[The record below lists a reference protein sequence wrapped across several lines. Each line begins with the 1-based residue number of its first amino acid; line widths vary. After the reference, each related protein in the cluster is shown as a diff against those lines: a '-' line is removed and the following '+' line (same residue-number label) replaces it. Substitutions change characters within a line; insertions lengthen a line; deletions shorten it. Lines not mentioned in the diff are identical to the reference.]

1 MLFPTDLDP
10 NDPAYPF
17 WAERLAVYQ
26 RSHQLWLAN
35 GNPWEPIETAP
46 MELGVLVCTE
56 GSARAVAQNFGEE
69 GWYSSPNDR
78 FYDPKWWCPL
88 PPHPLLI
95 PKSALAPV
103 QRDKSNRQRQR
114 SEFLAAIRAR
124 STRG

>member
-10 NDPAYPF
+10 NDPAYAF
-17 WAERLAVYQ
+17 WAERMAVYQ
-26 RSHQLWLAN
+26 RSHELWLAA
-35 GNPWEPIETAP
+35 GNPWSPIETAP
-46 MELGVLVCTE
+46 MELGVLVCGE
-56 GSARAVAQNFGEE
+56 GRARAVAQNFGEE

-95 PKSALAPV
+95 PSQVSPSAA
-103 QRDKSNRQRQR
+103 RDKSAKQRAR

-124 STRG
+124 SARG

>member
-1 MLFPTDLDP
+1 MLFPTNLDP

-17 WAERLAVYQ
+17 WAERMAVFQ
-26 RSHQLWLAN
+26 RSHELWLAM
-35 GNPWEPIETAP
+35 GNPWAPIETAP
-46 MELGVLVCTE
+46 MELGVLVCGE

-78 FYDPKWWCPL
+78 FHDPKWWCPL

-95 PKSALAPV
+95 QSAVSPPT
-103 QRDKSNRQRQR
+103 QRDKSAKQRAR

-124 STRG
+124 SARG